1 MPAHRIITAAIALGL
16 LATQAS
22 ADIYVIDGDTIIVDR
37 EHIRLVGFDAPEI
50 RHAQC
55 DSELARGL
63 EAKARLLSLIVD
75 ACGPLAKAPATCLD
89 IARLPRPDRYG
100 RTLAVVKTPAAD
112 LSATLI
118 REGLAHSYTCAAH
131 CPPRRP
137 WCSQ

>member
-1 MPAHRIITAAIALGL
+1 MRRLWAIPLALGL

-37 EHIRLVGFDAPEI
+37 EHIRLVGLDAPEI
-50 RHAQC
+50 RHARC
-55 DSELARGL
+55 DAELARGI

-89 IARLPRPDRYG
+89 IARLAVPDRYG

-118 REGLAHSYTCAAH
+118 REGLAHPYTCAGH

-137 WCSQ
+137 WCEP

>member
-1 MPAHRIITAAIALGL
+1 MPKLRFALAITLGL

-37 EHIRLVGFDAPEI
+37 ERIRLVGFDAPEI
-50 RHAQC
+50 RHARC
-55 DSELARGL
+55 DAELALGL
-63 EAKARLLSLIVD
+63 EAKARLLTLIVD
-75 ACGPLAKAPATCLD
+75 ACGPLAKAPASCLD

-100 RTLAVVKTPAAD
+100 RTLATVKTSAAD

-118 REGLAHSYTCAAH
+118 REGLAHPYTCATH

-137 WCSQ
+137 WCDP